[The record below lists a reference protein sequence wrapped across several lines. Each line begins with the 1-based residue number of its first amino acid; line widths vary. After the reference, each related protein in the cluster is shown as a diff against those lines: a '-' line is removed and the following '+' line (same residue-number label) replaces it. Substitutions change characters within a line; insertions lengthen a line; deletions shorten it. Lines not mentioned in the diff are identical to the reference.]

1 MAIETFFKNIADAI
15 RTKGGTLAT
24 LTPSQMPQ
32 AIADLP
38 SGGGGSIADVAMEPL
53 HFDVNN
59 GYMSGGNFFYEP
71 NGGCY
76 VDVYEVQTNHRYI
89 ALIGGT
95 IGDRFRGMYCNT
107 DPALATGII
116 GGVIF
121 NDIYNPLVKPYTVLA
136 QYNSYS
142 DRNNFY
148 ASLNSDGY
156 SYIAIQKNSSNN
168 IISGIKSYL
177 FDVTDL

>member
-38 SGGGGSIADVAMEPL
+38 SGGGGSIANVAMEPL

-59 GYMSGGNFFYEP
+59 GYMNSGTFWYVP

-89 ALIGGT
+89 ALIGST

-107 DPALATGII
+107 DPALATADIYGEL
-116 GGVIF
+116 F
-121 NDIYNPLVKPYTVLA
+121 NDINNQLVLPYTVLA

-148 ASLNSDGY
+148 ASLNSNGY
-156 SYIAIQKNSSNN
+156 SYIALQKNSSNYSV
-168 IISGIKSYL
+168 SGIKSYL
-177 FDVTDL
+177 FDVTNL